1 MWCPECGGEY
11 REGFDRCGDCDVSLA
26 ESPPRHRE
34 VVRTKSDTLRRPGFF
49 LAVFTVSLGSA
60 LLGAARSLTE
70 ASMTTIKETTVSLA
84 WLPVAGIGIAIL
96 LSWAA
101 LGLLEPFWKVVSGN
115 GLRASSPKL
124 YASLKRLS
132 DALWTLGLIVLAAAC
147 AWALGALLV
156 WVFHDKLF

>member
-26 ESPPRHRE
+26 ESPPSHGE
-34 VVRTKSDTLRRPGFF
+34 VVRKKSHILRKPGFF

-60 LLGAARSLTE
+60 LLGAALSLAGATME
-70 ASMTTIKETTVSLA
+70 AIKETTIYLT
-84 WLPVAGIGIAIL
+84 WLPVAGVGIAIL

-115 GLRASSPKL
+115 ALQASSPKL
-124 YASLKRLS
+124 QASLQRLL
-132 DALWTLGLIVLAAAC
+132 DALWTLGLIALAAAS
-147 AWALGALLV
+147 AWALGALLA
-156 WVFHDKLF
+156 WVFTR